1 MCRMIVVDMTEVD
14 TMITITTLEDAVR
27 LFGSV
32 RAMAAA
38 MDLST
43 QAIYQWP
50 DVLEQVHKDR
60 VIGAAIR
67 VGKIPAPVIGG

>member
-1 MCRMIVVDMTEVD
+1 
-14 TMITITTLEDAVR
+14 MITITTLEDAVR
-27 LFGSV
+27 IFGSV

-50 DVLEQVHKDR
+50 DVLEQAHKDR

-67 VGKIPAPVIGG
+67 VGRLPAPVMESDA

>member
-1 MCRMIVVDMTEVD
+1 MIQ
-14 TMITITTLEDAVR
+14 ITTLEDAVR

-50 DVLEQVHKDR
+50 DVLEQVHRDR
-60 VIGAAIR
+60 VLGAAIR
-67 VGKIPAPVIGG
+67 TGKIPAPVMGDQD